1 MTTIQVY
8 NFNELSQEA
17 KQTAINNFRDNYE
30 INLDF
35 FNDEAKEIISE
46 RGFKGNIKLQYSL
59 SNSQG
64 DGLSFGCDYF
74 DSQKLHEIFVEVL
87 GSGKDKTIETIINEC
102 SFSLIGN
109 NGRYCYA
116 HENDLDFCFTY
127 NIYAPNIEEVVGKV
141 KEKLTEIYLDLCK
154 ELENIG
160 YNEIEY
166 QYSDEYISEILEIN
180 EYEFLENGK
189 RL

>member
-1 MTTIQVY
+1 MKTIQVY
-8 NFNELSQEA
+8 NFNELSQCGKE
-17 KQTAINNFRDNYE
+17 TAIKNFRGEGE
-30 INLDF
+30 IHLDF
-35 FNDEAKEIISE
+35 FNDEAKEIISQ

-74 DSQKLHEIFVEVL
+74 DSEKLHEIFVEVL
-87 GSGKDKTIETIINEC
+87 GTGKDKTIEVILNN
-102 SFSLIGN
+102 SYFKLNGN
-109 NGRYCYA
+109 SGRYCYA
-116 HENDLDFCFTY
+116 NIGDLEYIFDD
-127 NIYAPNIEEVVGKV
+127 NISAPNIEEVVGKV
-141 KEKLTEIYLDLCK
+141 EEKLVEIYLDLCK

-166 QYSDEYISEILEIN
+166 QYSDEYISELLEVN

-189 RL
+189 II

>member
-1 MTTIQVY
+1 MKTINIF
-8 NFNELSQEA
+8 NFNELNDSSKE
-17 KQTAINNFRDNYE
+17 TAINNFRDVYE

-46 RGFKGNIKLQYSL
+46 RGFKGNILLQYSL

-74 DSQKLHEIFVEVL
+74 DSEKLHEIFKEVL
-87 GSGKDKTIETIINEC
+87 GSGKDKTIEVILNN
-102 SFSLIGN
+102 SYFKLNGN

-116 HENDLDFCFTY
+116 NIGDLEYIFDD
-127 NIYAPNIEEVVGKV
+127 NINAPNIDKVVGKV
-141 KEKLTEIYLDLCK
+141 EKKLVEIYLNLCK
-154 ELENIG
+154 ELEKIG
-160 YNEIEY
+160 YDEIDS

-180 EYEFLENGK
+180 EYEFLENGQK
-189 RL
+189 I

>member
-8 NFNELSQEA
+8 NFNELSQVA
-17 KQTAINNFRDNYE
+17 KETAINNFKNNYE

-59 SNSQG
+59 SNCQG

-74 DSQKLHEIFVEVL
+74 DSQKLHEIFREVL
-87 GSGKDKTIETIINEC
+87 GTGKDKTIETILNN
-102 SFSLIGN
+102 SYFKLNGN
-109 NGRYCYA
+109 CGRYSYA
-116 HENDLDFCFTY
+116 NIGDLEYIFDD
-127 NIYAPNIEEVVGKV
+127 NINAPNIEEVVGKV
-141 KEKLTEIYLDLCK
+141 EKKLVEIYLNLCK

-166 QYSDEYISEILEIN
+166 QYSDEYISELLEVN
-180 EYEFLENGK
+180 DYEFTMYGK
-189 RL
+189 II

>member
-17 KQTAINNFRDNYE
+17 KETAINNFKNNYE

-74 DSQKLHEIFVEVL
+74 DSQKLHEIFREVL
-87 GSGKDKTIETIINEC
+87 GSGKDKTIETILNN
-102 SFSLIGN
+102 SYFKLNGN
-109 NGRYCYA
+109 SGRYCYA
-116 HENDLDFCFTY
+116 NIGDLEYIFDD
-127 NIYAPNIEEVVGKV
+127 NINAPNIEEVVGKV
-141 KEKLTEIYLDLCK
+141 EKKLVEIYLDLCK
-154 ELENIG
+154 ELEKMG
-160 YNEIEY
+160 YDEIEY
-166 QYSDEYISEILEIN
+166 QYSDEFIANELMELEFQFT
-180 EYEFLENGK
+180 EYGK
-189 RL
+189 II

>member
-1 MTTIQVY
+1 MKTIQVY
-8 NFNELSQEA
+8 NFNELSQCGKE
-17 KQTAINNFRDNYE
+17 TAINNFKDRHE

-35 FNDEAKEIISE
+35 FNDECVQIINE

-64 DGLSFGCDYF
+64 DGLSFGCEWF

-87 GSGKDKTIETIINEC
+87 GTGKDKTIETILNN
-102 SFSLIGN
+102 SYFKLNGN

-116 HENDLDFCFTY
+116 DIDDLEYIFDD
-127 NIYAPNIEEVVGKV
+127 NISAPNIEEVVGKV
-141 KEKLTEIYLDLCK
+141 EAKLVEIYLYLCC

-166 QYSDEYISEILEIN
+166 QYSDEYISELLEVN

-189 RL
+189 QI